1 MKNVL
6 VFGATGM
13 AGHMVTMYL
22 SQFKVKYNVFNVCYR
37 NKLDE
42 KSFLCDIGN
51 ISQVTE
57 IVEKTNPDVIIN
69 CVGVLNKTAESD
81 IKNTVY
87 VNTFFPK
94 FLARLGELKKIK
106 IIHLSTD
113 CVFSGEK
120 GGYTETSFKDE
131 NGIYGL
137 SKNLGEIYNGN
148 SLTIRTSIIGP
159 ELKNGSGLFHWF
171 MSQDGEINGFKKAF
185 WTGITTLELAKII
198 DRAIDEDIKGLYHM
212 VPSSKISKYDLLNI
226 FKKEFS
232 KYNITIKENSDY
244 ACDKS
249 LIRTDNKFNFKVSTY
264 EKMIKEMKDWMIE
277 HKDFYDLYF
286 YEELCVLG

>member
-1 MKNVL
+1 MKNIL

-13 AGHMVTMYL
+13 AGHMVSMYL
-22 SQFKVKYNVFNVCYR
+22 SQFEYKYNVFNICYR

-42 KSFLCDIGN
+42 KSLLCDIED
-51 ISQVTE
+51 ITQVNE
-57 IVEKTNPDVIIN
+57 IVERVNPDVIIN
-69 CVGVLNKTAESD
+69 CVGVLNKTAEED

-87 VNTFFPK
+87 VNTFFPR
-94 FLARLGELKKIK
+94 FLARLGEIKKIK

-113 CVFSGEK
+113 CVFTGKE

-137 SKNLGEIYNGN
+137 SKNLGEIYDEN

-171 MSQDGEINGFKKAF
+171 MNQNGEIMGFKNAF
-185 WTGITTLELAKII
+185 WTGVTTLELAKAISK
-198 DRAIDEDIKGLYHM
+198 AIDENISGLYHI

-226 FKKEFS
+226 FKVEFS
-232 KYNITIKENSDY
+232 KDNIIINENNEY
-244 ACDKS
+244 RCDKS
-249 LIRTDNKFNFKVSTY
+249 LVRTNDQFSFVVNSYENMIR
-264 EKMIKEMKDWMIE
+264 EMKEWMVE
-277 HKDFYDLYF
+277 HKNFYKLYF
-286 YEELCVLG
+286 